1 MQLHMERC
9 HTRSFSLAA
18 LNPTRIKSEYST
30 GITPNVS
37 AVAKNKPKIIA
48 MAIGSN
54 IEPPPYYNGSIPP
67 IVVQVVRKI
76 GRKRPW

>member
-1 MQLHMERC
+1 
-9 HTRSFSLAA
+9 
-18 LNPTRIKSEYST
+18 
-30 GITPNVS
+30 
-37 AVAKNKPKIIA
+37 VAKNKPKIIA